1 MNAIK
6 KRIMFFN
13 CSCLK
18 VIVEEFPN
26 FHNSNNNLYGSAL
39 LIQGN
44 SINIYISELLYV
56 LLLSHVGTQ

>member
-1 MNAIK
+1 M
-6 KRIMFFN
+6 
-13 CSCLK
+13 
-18 VIVEEFPN
+18 EEFPN
-26 FHNSNNNLYGSAL
+26 LYNNNNNLYGSAL